1 MGSGTASHLTHW
13 EVGSLDWNKT
23 KTIFIV
29 VFAILNVFLYS
40 LYLSQHTEARNV
52 QTLNETSID
61 ESLEQDNITYEELPD
76 YPKEMSY
83 VSADISTFPKSEL
96 DKYEDQHFVTTD
108 DTILHATLEVPFNVQ
123 NAKGDYLLNDFLKE
137 YVPYGEE
144 YLLWE
149 IIEEN
154 QFAVFFQKVEEY
166 PIYFNDNAMLIVYW
180 DEKGNIT
187 SYDQQHFSEFEHFNK
202 KKDIL
207 SPRDVINTLYSRDYL
222 KRDSKVT
229 SVSLGYSTLIT
240 LTKTQV
246 FAPTWRVR
254 VELEDGEFE
263 DHFMNAVEGK
273 IIEFKSERDEN
284 GEE

>member
-1 MGSGTASHLTHW
+1 M
-13 EVGSLDWNKT
+13 DWNKT
-23 KTIFIV
+23 KTIFII

-40 LYLSQHTEARNV
+40 LYLSQYTEAQNV
-52 QTLNETSID
+52 RTLGEMSID
-61 ESLEQDNITYEELPD
+61 DALQQDNITYDELPD

-83 VSADISTFPKSEL
+83 VSADTATFAKAEL
-96 DKYEDQHFVTTD
+96 DKYKKQDFVVSEE
-108 DTILHATLEVPFNVQ
+108 TILYSTLNESFNIKNSKDEYQ
-123 NAKGDYLLNDFLKE
+123 FKAFLEE
-137 YVPYGEE
+137 YVPYGKE

-154 QFAVFFQKVEEY
+154 QFAVFFQKVEDY
-166 PIYFNDNAMLIVYW
+166 PVYFNYNAMLIVYW

-187 SYDQQHFSEFEHFNK
+187 NYEQQRFGEFEHFNK

-229 SVSLGYSTLIT
+229 SISLGYSTLIT

-254 VELEDGEFE
+254 VELKDGEFE
-263 DHFMNAVEGK
+263 NHFVNAIEGK
-273 IIEFKSERDEN
+273 IVSFQNERDDDVD
-284 GEE
+284 

>member
-1 MGSGTASHLTHW
+1 MENGFPFHQTNWG
-13 EVGSLDWNKT
+13 VKRLDWNKT

-40 LYLSQHTEARNV
+40 LYVSQTIEARNV

-61 ESLEQDNITYEELPD
+61 DSLKQDNITYEELPD

-83 VSADISTFPKSEL
+83 VSADIADFPNDILSSYDNQEFTTSE
-96 DKYEDQHFVTTD
+96 ETV
-108 DTILHATLEVPFNVQ
+108 LHATLETPFNVK
-123 NAKGDYLLNDFLKE
+123 NSKGDYQFDLFLEK
-137 YVPYGEE
+137 YVPYGEK

-149 IIEEN
+149 IVEEN
-154 QFAVFFQKVEEY
+154 QFAVFFQKVEDY
-166 PIYFNDNAMLIVYW
+166 PIYFNEHAMIIVFW
-180 DEKGNIT
+180 DEDGNIIN
-187 SYDQQHFSEFEHFNK
+187 YEQQHFGEFEHFNK

-222 KRDSKVT
+222 KKDSKVK

-254 VELEDGEFE
+254 VELKNGEYE

-273 IIEFKSERDEN
+273 IIEFKNERDED
-284 GEE
+284 EEE

>member
-1 MGSGTASHLTHW
+1 M
-13 EVGSLDWNKT
+13 DWNKT

-40 LYLSQHTEARNV
+40 LYLSQYTEAQNV
-52 QTLNETSID
+52 RVLGETSID
-61 ESLEQDNITYEELPD
+61 DSLEQDNISYEALPD

-83 VSADISTFPKSEL
+83 VSADTASFSKDEL
-96 DKYEDQHFVTTD
+96 DKFKNQTFVIASE
-108 DTILHATLEVPFNVQ
+108 TILKSTLHESFKIKNS
-123 NAKGDYLLNDFLKE
+123 KGDYQFKTFLAD

-154 QFAVFFQKVEEY
+154 QFAVFFQKVEDY
-166 PIYFNDNAMLIVYW
+166 PIYFNANAMLIIFW
-180 DEKGNIT
+180 DAEGNIVN
-187 SYDQQHFSEFEHFNK
+187 YEQQRFGEFEYFNK

-207 SPRDVINTLYSRDYL
+207 SPRDVINTLYSRDFL
-222 KRDSKVT
+222 KKDSKVT

-254 VELEDGEFE
+254 VELKNGEYE
-263 DHFMNAVEGK
+263 DHFVNAIEGK
-273 IIEFKSERDEN
+273 IVEFQNERDEN
-284 GEE
+284 VDY